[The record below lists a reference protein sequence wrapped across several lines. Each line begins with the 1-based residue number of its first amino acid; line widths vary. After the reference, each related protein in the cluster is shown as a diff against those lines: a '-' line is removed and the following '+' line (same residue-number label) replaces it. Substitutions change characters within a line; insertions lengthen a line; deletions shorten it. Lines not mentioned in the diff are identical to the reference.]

1 MYNFA
6 LRNPHFKITA
16 SPQKAATLVRH
27 FYKETVV
34 IINIRQLIWFFDK
47 FKHGSTVF
55 IQILFFFSNFRAI
68 NGSPLHANCVSVTRL
83 IRFNK
88 KK

>member
-1 MYNFA
+1 MFSEMYNFA

-34 IINIRQLIWFFDK
+34 IINIRQLICFLTNSSMAPPF
-47 FKHGSTVF
+47 
-55 IQILFFFSNFRAI
+55 LYRYCFFFRISGLTMDRRCTLIAFR
-68 NGSPLHANCVSVTRL
+68 LLV
-83 IRFNK
+83 
-88 KK
+88 